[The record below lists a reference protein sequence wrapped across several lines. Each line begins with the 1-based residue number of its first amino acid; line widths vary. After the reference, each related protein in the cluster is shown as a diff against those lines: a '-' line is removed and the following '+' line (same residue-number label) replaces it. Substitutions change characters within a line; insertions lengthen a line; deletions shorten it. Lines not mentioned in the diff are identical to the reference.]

1 MDIHPRET
9 PRAMMKNS
17 QTPDSKER
25 SSSSLTPVSSHTLA
39 DDKPRIGISQCLL
52 GDEVRYDGGHKRD
65 VFLTDVLAPFVEWVP
80 VCPEVEAGLGT
91 PREAMHLAGDPDFP
105 TLLTISTHVDHT
117 ATLTMFS
124 QRRVRELAECDLD
137 GYIFKKNSPSC
148 GVHRVK
154 VYTEKGQ
161 PSKQGTG
168 IFSGI
173 FRQAFPLLPVE
184 EEGRLNDAVIREN
197 FIERLFCYRRW
208 KTQIQNPRT
217 SRGSIVA
224 FHTRHKYLLL
234 THSRSHYAALGKLVA
249 SAGQFT
255 PSQLAQE
262 YGELFME
269 ALKVKATVKKHVN
282 VLQHLAGH
290 LKRYLNA
297 EQRADLQDTIHDYH
311 RQLSPLAVP
320 LTLIKHYVRT
330 QKIPYLED
338 QVYLHPHPKELMLRN
353 HV

>member
-1 MDIHPRET
+1 MTTKIRSIQSEET
-9 PRAMMKNS
+9 SNS
-17 QTPDSKER
+17 PKAQASPGA
-25 SSSSLTPVSSHTLA
+25 HF

-65 VFLTDVLAPFVEWVP
+65 VFLTDVLAPFVEWIP

-91 PREAMHLAGDPDFP
+91 PREAMHLAGDPDSP
-105 TLLTISTHVDHT
+105 RLLTIRTHVDHT
-117 ATLTMFS
+117 ATLNMFS
-124 QRRVRELAECDLD
+124 QRRVRELHSSDLD
-137 GYIFKKNSPSC
+137 GYIFKKSSPSC

-168 IFSGI
+168 IFAAAFQG
-173 FRQAFPLLPVE
+173 AFPLLPVE
-184 EEGRLNDAVIREN
+184 EEGRLNDATLREN
-197 FIERLFCYRRW
+197 FVARIFCYRRW
-208 KTQIQNPRT
+208 KTQVQQQRIR
-217 SRGSIVA
+217 RGIIVD

-234 THSRSHYAALGKLVA
+234 THSRAHYDALGKLVA
-249 SAGQFT
+249 KAGHYP
-255 PSQLAQE
+255 PSELAGL
-262 YGELFME
+262 YGKMFME

-290 LKRYLNA
+290 LKTVLSADERA
-297 EQRADLQDTIHDYH
+297 ELQESITDYH
-311 RQLSPLAVP
+311 RLLTPLTVP

-330 QKIPYLED
+330 RSVPYLAD
-338 QVYLHPHPKELMLRN
+338 QVYLNPHPKELMLRN

>member
-1 MDIHPRET
+1 
-9 PRAMMKNS
+9 MMTNADGTES
-17 QTPDSKER
+17 RGAANPSSTPDSPQA
-25 SSSSLTPVSSHTLA
+25 LF

-91 PREAMHLAGDPDFP
+91 PREAMHLAGDPDAP
-105 TLLTISTHVDHT
+105 RLLTISTHLD
-117 ATLTMFS
+117 LTDKLKVFS
-124 QRRVRELAECDLD
+124 HRRVQELRECDLD
-137 GYIFKKNSPSC
+137 GYIFKKSSPSC

-161 PSKQGTG
+161 PSQQGAG
-168 IFSGI
+168 IFSTV
-173 FRQAFPLLPVE
+173 FQEAFPLLPVE

-208 KTQIQNPRT
+208 KTQVQHKRT
-217 SRGSIVA
+217 SRGLIVD

-234 THSRSHYAALGKLVA
+234 THSRTHYEALGKVVA
-249 SAGQFT
+249 SAGQQT
-255 PSQLAQE
+255 PSDLANG
-262 YGELFME
+262 YGEIFME

-290 LKRYLNA
+290 LKKHLSP
-297 EQRADLQDTIHDYH
+297 EERADLQENIHDYYQ
-311 RQLSPLAVP
+311 RLTPLAVP

-330 QKIPYLED
+330 LRIPYLVD
-338 QVYLHPHPKELMLRN
+338 QVYLNPHPKELMLRN

>member
-1 MDIHPRET
+1 MSTET
-9 PRAMMKNS
+9 RSIQA
-17 QTPDSKER
+17 KEKSASPKAQA
-25 SSSSLTPVSSHTLA
+25 SSGGHF

-65 VFLTDVLAPFVEWVP
+65 VFLTDVLAHFVEWIP

-91 PREAMHLAGDPDFP
+91 PREAMHLAGNPDSP
-105 TLLTISTHVDHT
+105 RLLTIRTQVDHT
-117 ATLTMFS
+117 ATLNMFS
-124 QRRVRELAECDLD
+124 QRRVQELHTSDLD
-137 GYIFKKNSPSC
+137 GYIFKKSSPSC

-168 IFSGI
+168 IFAAA
-173 FRQAFPLLPVE
+173 FQQAFPLLPIE
-184 EEGRLNDAVIREN
+184 EEGRLNDATIREN
-197 FIERLFCYRRW
+197 FVARIFCYRRW
-208 KTQIQNPRT
+208 KTQVQQQRIR
-217 SRGSIVA
+217 RGIIVD

-234 THSRSHYAALGKLVA
+234 THSRVHYDALGKLVA
-249 SAGQFT
+249 KAGQYT
-255 PSQLAQE
+255 PAELATQ
-262 YGELFME
+262 YGEFFME

-290 LKRYLNA
+290 LKTFLSADERA
-297 EQRADLQDTIHDYH
+297 ELQENITDYH
-311 RQLSPLAVP
+311 RLLTPLTVP

-330 QKIPYLED
+330 RSVPYLAD
-338 QVYLHPHPKELMLRN
+338 QVYLNPHPKELMLRN